1 MITIIG
7 AGKVGSQVAFNILER
22 KIADVVLIDIV
33 DDLAHGQVLD
43 MIQTSPAIEFDGKI
57 TGTSDFSAMRGS
69 ELIIVTAGL
78 GRLSGM
84 SRLDLVSRNSA
95 IIRSLTKE
103 VVKYAPDC
111 KLVMVTNPVDV
122 MTYEAYRVSGFE
134 RNRVFGMGNILDTL
148 RFRSYIAMELGVSRE
163 DIRALVIGEHGD
175 TMIPLVHFASVS
187 GIPVTTLLGED
198 RVRKIVNMTKTSG
211 ADVIKLK
218 GSTVFAPAAVIAIMA
233 DAVLKGRNRVMG
245 VSTCLKGEYGFSDVA
260 IGVPC
265 IIGKDG
271 VEKIIDL
278 DLDPATR
285 DAFGKSVAVIK
296 EMIAK
301 IPTVD

>member
-1 MITIIG
+1 
-7 AGKVGSQVAFNILER
+7 
-22 KIADVVLIDIV
+22 
-33 DDLAHGQVLD
+33 
-43 MIQTSPAIEFDGKI
+43 
-57 TGTSDFSAMRGS
+57 
-69 ELIIVTAGL
+69 
-78 GRLSGM
+78 
-84 SRLDLVSRNSA
+84 
-95 IIRSLTKE
+95 
-103 VVKYAPDC
+103 
-111 KLVMVTNPVDV
+111 
-122 MTYEAYRVSGFE
+122 
-134 RNRVFGMGNILDTL
+134 
-148 RFRSYIAMELGVSRE
+148 
-163 DIRALVIGEHGD
+163 
-175 TMIPLVHFASVS
+175 
-187 GIPVTTLLGED
+187 
-198 RVRKIVNMTKTSG
+198 MTKTSG

-271 VEKIIDL
+271 VEKIIEL